1 MSIILIR
8 HGETAFNVARILQPA
23 DTPLSERGQRQA
35 HAVAQRFAG
44 ARVGAI
50 VSSDL
55 ARAEAT
61 ARAIAEACGLT
72 IRFSPLLQ
80 ERNFGDLRG
89 LPYDGLGYD
98 PISMEEAPPGG
109 ESMAMLHDRVDRAL
123 AFLREA
129 RAEIDS
135 DLLVVSHGFFI
146 RTLLARRVQMPD
158 AMAAPLRI
166 DNTSISILSP
176 DARHRASVVNNTD
189 HLTGDLRDT
198 VGKLSGF

>member
-8 HGETAFNVARILQPA
+8 HGETAFNAARVMQPP
-23 DTPLSERGQRQA
+23 DTPLSERGRRQA
-35 HAVAQRFAG
+35 EAVARRFSAAG
-44 ARVGAI
+44 IGAI

-55 ARAEAT
+55 ARAVAT
-61 ARAIAEACGLT
+61 AQAIAEVCGLT

-98 PISMEEAPPGG
+98 PISMAEAPPGG
-109 ESMAMLHDRVDRAL
+109 ESMAMLHDRADRAL
-123 AFLREA
+123 DFLREVSA
-129 RAEIDS
+129 GLES
-135 DLLVVSHGFFI
+135 DLLVVSHGYFI
-146 RTLLARRVQMPD
+146 RTLLARRVEMPD

-166 DNTSISILSP
+166 DNTSISVISR
-176 DARHRASVVNNTD
+176 DAPHRASIVNNTD
-189 HLTGDLRDT
+189 HLSGDLRDS